1 MTGGPQE
8 VIDKI
13 LTERELL
20 GADRFMGQIDFSVS
34 ATSSTGTCTLAATGA
49 SCSLGTLAPGAG
61 GDGRLV
67 RVPVGK

>member
-1 MTGGPQE
+1 
-8 VIDKI
+8 
-13 LTERELL
+13 
-20 GADRFMGQIDFSVS
+20 MGQIDFSVS
-34 ATSSTGTCTLAATGA
+34 ATSSTGTCTLAATSA